1 MSRNCEY
8 HRQLRVFCLLQFFC
22 SLETLIGVPL
32 LHRIL
37 AGDHDQLEV
46 FSPKKIIWT
55 LIKFLVT
62 AVLLTLPNR
71 NIILSVI
78 QRSLT
83 SRCDC
88 LPNRKCEG
96 TCSHGRLLRTGFPIY
111 SCHCPERSSTRRS
124 S

>member
-8 HRQLRVFCLLQFFC
+8 HRQLREFSLLQFFC

-62 AVLLTLPNR
+62 AVLLTLQNR
-71 NIILSVI
+71 NII
-78 QRSLT
+78 
-83 SRCDC
+83 
-88 LPNRKCEG
+88 
-96 TCSHGRLLRTGFPIY
+96 
-111 SCHCPERSSTRRS
+111 
-124 S
+124 